1 MTRYKTFNLI
11 TIMGNNMTDKNDM
24 ITIDGFEYKKS
35 DLSKECLAEV
45 QSLQFTELMIQRLTA
60 EIAVATTA
68 GNGYR
73 KAIADSL
80 PKQSAKH

>member
-1 MTRYKTFNLI
+1 
-11 TIMGNNMTDKNDM
+11 MTDKNDM

-68 GNGYR
+68 GNAYR
-73 KAIADSL
+73 KAIADTL